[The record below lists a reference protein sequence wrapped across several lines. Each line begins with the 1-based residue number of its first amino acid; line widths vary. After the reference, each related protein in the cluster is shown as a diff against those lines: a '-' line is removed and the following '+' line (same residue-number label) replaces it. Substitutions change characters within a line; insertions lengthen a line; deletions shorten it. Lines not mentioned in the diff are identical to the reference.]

1 LLYNGIHYDLGVIVV
16 AKSKA
21 KKLREKLEREGKMNP
36 EIKRSPFVLADMRTR
51 TTKTKK
57 DHIYQFKNK
66 NHRFQD
72 GNDGSIF
79 FVDKYKDIPFY
90 IHPLPSPLYFYFT
103 SKTRP
108 LLYSKGQLLEKL
120 SS

>member
-1 LLYNGIHYDLGVIVV
+1 MLYNGIHYDLGVIVV

-36 EIKRSPFVLADMRTR
+36 EIKRSPFVLTDMRTR
-51 TTKTKK
+51 ITKTRK

-72 GNDGSIF
+72 GNDG
-79 FVDKYKDIPFY
+79 
-90 IHPLPSPLYFYFT
+90 FYF
-103 SKTRP
+103 
-108 LLYSKGQLLEKL
+108 LLNKY
-120 SS
+120 